1 MEQKEN
7 SIGTEYKRIFIKYW
21 NKYLIFQATKYAD
34 VFFSNITCLTENI
47 DLVLKG
53 NEELVQPK
61 NKLYHFMRLIL
72 YNIFLFMIKPIL
84 YRQWIRKSFNKGTTI
99 SLQNCYTIQHITY
112 FFHMWFSLN
121 QIVAFTCRN
130 RKNTEKNWFIQ
141 ERLYRTSRLF
151 SVNIVIFGSWNCDY
165 ISWKFE
171 YVNIKQL

>member
-112 FFHMWFSLN
+112 FFNMWFSLN

-130 RKNTEKNWFIQ
+130 RKNTEKKLVYSRKTVSQIQ
-141 ERLYRTSRLF
+141 
-151 SVNIVIFGSWNCDY
+151 VILS
-165 ISWKFE
+165 
-171 YVNIKQL
+171 